1 VEGETSSLESAHE
14 LGKLCENRSLVV
26 NLIPYNQTGVKDKLR
41 CPSKEHIREFQS
53 IVTSYNVFCTTR
65 RTMGADIDS
74 ACGQLVVLN
83 EDKAGQEDTQSRTVV
98 GDIED
103 GLPGDKIF
111 STSSNKQPVS
121 KAPSQSIRRATAATG
136 PSRDGA
142 SNSKD
147 DGPLMDLEK
156 WILPLQITTAIAA
169 SCFLMSAALY
179 LKQRRR

>member
-1 VEGETSSLESAHE
+1 MESAHE

-26 NLIPYNQTGVKDKLR
+26 NLIPYNQTSVKDKLR

-83 EDKAGQEDTQSRTVV
+83 KGKAGQQEDPQSSTVV

-103 GLPGDKIF
+103 GLAGDTRI
-111 STSSNKQPVS
+111 STSRNKKSVI
-121 KAPSQSIRRATAATG
+121 KEPSQSARRASVSNG
-136 PSRDGA
+136 PNGQSV

-147 DGPLMDLEK
+147 DNDPFRDLEK
-156 WILPLQITTAIAA
+156 WILPLQIATTIAA
-169 SCFLMSAALY
+169 SCFLTSAALF